1 MPAMRP
7 TDDTDTRQILLQAA
21 FDEIHR
27 KGYQSASLSDIL
39 RDTGLTKGALYH
51 HFPNKHALG
60 LAVVREVIHGRL
72 DHILFAPLRD
82 AEQPVDRLIHII
94 ERHADTID
102 NDWVQLGCPLN
113 NLNQEMSPLDAEFKT
128 AVHHTLGTWRST
140 VQQALER
147 DRKQGVVRADVDCKS
162 AALFIVASWEGCI
175 GMAKN
180 DQSLKTLRPCLKQ
193 LAAYVKGLRVNG

>member
-1 MPAMRP
+1 MSQHH
-7 TDDTDTRQILLQAA
+7 DTDTRQILLHAA

-27 KGYQSASLSDIL
+27 KGFQAASLSDIL
-39 RDTGLTKGALYH
+39 RDTALTKGALYH

-72 DHILFAPLRD
+72 DSILFAPLRNAD
-82 AEQPVDRLIHII
+82 APVVMLIQII
-94 ERHADTID
+94 ERHADSID
-102 NDWVQLGCPLN
+102 NDWVKLGCPLN

-128 AVHHTLGTWRST
+128 AVHHTLGTWRTT

-147 DRKQGVVRADVDCKS
+147 GRKQGVVRADVDCKS

-193 LAAYVKGLRVNG
+193 LAAYVRGLCVNP